1 VKEAVLPGSSDMEP
15 QRFPHTL
22 DTGHLAASCA
32 AMLFFRCGQI
42 MAVDEVT
49 DRPAARDATAA
60 ELVGLRLVVGLTIA
74 EWGERR
80 HITGSSDRRILLDPL
95 GFS

>member
-1 VKEAVLPGSSDMEP
+1 
-15 QRFPHTL
+15 
-22 DTGHLAASCA
+22 
-32 AMLFFRCGQI
+32 